1 MLDINAEIITIG
13 RELLIGKTINT
24 NGSWIASQLTALGI
38 IVTRICVAG
47 DKVGEISSAIAESL
61 GRKPSVLITTG
72 GLGPTYDDQTV
83 EGLSAA
89 LNLPKEVNKEALRL
103 VQAKYHT
110 MKLEMTSSRY
120 KLAIMPVGGR
130 PLVNECGSAP
140 GIFVEYRE
148 TMVFSL
154 PGVPREMM
162 AMFISQV
169 LWLIQRRIP
178 SMTFRERSFIIEGMP
193 ESSLAPII
201 DGWIPSNRRIYL
213 KSHPRGTESKP
224 IITIHLSA
232 VGSDT
237 LELDGILL
245 SSERSFSRLVLK
257 AGGKVRRQKS

>member
-1 MLDINAEIITIG
+1 MDIKAEIITLG

-24 NGSWIASQLTALGI
+24 NGSWIADQLTALGI

-47 DKVGEISSAIAESL
+47 DQISEISSAIAESL
-61 GRKPSVLITTG
+61 SRRPSILITTG
-72 GLGPTYDDQTV
+72 GLGSTYDDQTV
-83 EGLSAA
+83 DGLSTA
-89 LNLPKEVNKEALRL
+89 LNLPKDINKEALQL
-103 VQAKYHT
+103 VQAKYDA

-120 KLAIMPVGGR
+120 KLAMMPIGSH

-140 GIFVEYRE
+140 GVFVEHRGS
-148 TMVFSL
+148 MIFAL

-162 AMFISQV
+162 AMFMSQV
-169 LWLIQRRIP
+169 LRFIQSRIP

-201 DGWIPSNRRIYL
+201 DGWIPSNRRVYL

-224 IITIHLSA
+224 IITIHLS
-232 VGSDT
+232 VLGSDPYS
-237 LELDGILL
+237 LDSILL
-245 SSERSFSRLVLK
+245 NSERSFSRLVLK